1 MCGLERIWRNTY
13 VLAAPCP
20 DRARGS
26 WRSPVQSRGFFEC
39 KTRGLGWRLKG
50 KVRSERARW
59 GVEGATFAEAKMSL
73 IYFLNGK

>member
-1 MCGLERIWRNTY
+1 M
-13 VLAAPCP
+13 
-20 DRARGS
+20 
-26 WRSPVQSRGFFEC
+26 QSRGFFEC
-39 KTRGLGWRLKG
+39 KTRVLGWRLKG